1 MLLVSYYIFFLYDT
15 ATTEIY
21 TYGHTLSLHDA
32 LPIFAALSGVV
43 VAARRYHRAGAP
55 EDAVDGCCCRIAPRG
70 IVVDAGS
77 LAQHLP
83 RGATGRHAEPVGAVV
98 PWRALPRKYVP
109 VGSVRRLL
117 GAMPHNAQVRRAR
130 VCDRIVDRIG
140 QRARPRALPYQLGR
154 SEEDKSEL

>member
-1 MLLVSYYIFFLYDT
+1 MRISDWSSDVCSSDLR
-15 ATTEIY
+15 
-21 TYGHTLSLHDA
+21 GHDLRAGGLAD
-32 LPIFAALSGVV
+32 LSGVV

-98 PWRALPRKYVP
+98 PWRAQI
-109 VGSVRRLL
+109 G
-117 GAMPHNAQVRRAR
+117 RAN
-130 VCDRIVDRIG
+130 V
-140 QRARPRALPYQLGR
+140 
-154 SEEDKSEL
+154 

>member
-1 MLLVSYYIFFLYDT
+1 MRISDWSSDVCSSDLLGADGDAGEFRPLGR
-15 ATTEIY
+15 
-21 TYGHTLSLHDA
+21 GHVLRAGGLAD
-32 LPIFAALSGVV
+32 LSGVV

-98 PWRALPRKYVP
+98 PWRALPRKIGRATVRTP
-109 VGSVRRLL
+109 VT
-117 GAMPHNAQVRRAR
+117 N
-130 VCDRIVDRIG
+130 
-140 QRARPRALPYQLGR
+140 
-154 SEEDKSEL
+154 

>member
-1 MLLVSYYIFFLYDT
+1 MRISDWSSDVGSSDL
-15 ATTEIY
+15 
-21 TYGHTLSLHDA
+21 
-32 LPIFAALSGVV
+32 
-43 VAARRYHRAGAP
+43 
-55 EDAVDGCCCRIAPRG
+55 VDGCCCWIAPRG

-140 QRARPRALPYQLGR
+140 QRARPRALPYQLR
-154 SEEDKSEL
+154 SEEHTSELQSLMRISYAVFCLKKKTNNITYKRTDNH